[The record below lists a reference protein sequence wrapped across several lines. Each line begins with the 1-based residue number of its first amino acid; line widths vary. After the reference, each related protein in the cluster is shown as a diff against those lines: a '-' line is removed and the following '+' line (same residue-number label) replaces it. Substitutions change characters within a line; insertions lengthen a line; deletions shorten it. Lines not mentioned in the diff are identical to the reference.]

1 MPVSVLAL
9 QEKAKKV
16 IRPHSP
22 SFGGSRGW
30 LEKFFARQR
39 LSLRNRTSV
48 SQKLPRQFEGVLT
61 KFYEDARRFMR
72 IGKYPRSLVGNM
84 DETPAFFDMV
94 PSKSI
99 CKTGSKEC
107 IVRTSGCEKK
117 HVTIVLSA
125 TADGKMLPP
134 MIIVKGKTTKTI
146 EKLRVPD
153 GFIIKTQAK
162 AWMDEELM
170 HVWLEDI

>member
-1 MPVSVLAL
+1 
-9 QEKAKKV
+9 
-16 IRPHSP
+16 
-22 SFGGSRGW
+22 
-30 LEKFFARQR
+30 
-39 LSLRNRTSV
+39 
-48 SQKLPRQFEGVLT
+48 
-61 KFYEDARRFMR
+61 MR

-99 CKTGSKEC
+99 CKTGSEEC

-134 MIIVKGKTTKTI
+134 MIIFKGKTTKTI
-146 EKLRVPD
+146 KKLRVPD
-153 GFIIKTQAK
+153 QNPSKGVDGRGTDASLVGRYLAKTY
-162 AWMDEELM
+162 
-170 HVWLEDI
+170 